1 LPRVQY
7 SLSDNAP
14 ADFEAF
20 VHELASR
27 DGCKR
32 ILDVGGGAN
41 PLLPLDFIQ
50 RHGIEYTVLDISGGE
65 LDKAPADY
73 VKALGDIC
81 HPSLRLC
88 GRFDLVFSRMVAEH
102 VRDGEAFHRNVQQL
116 LVPKGVAVHIFPTL
130 YALPF
135 LVNRWF
141 SEKLTSRLLDILQPG
156 IRRKEGKQRKF
167 PAYYSWCRG
176 PSKRQLDR
184 LGRLGYRVER
194 YIGYF
199 GHAGYYQ
206 RIKPLLLLN
215 QWLQQMLLRHPL
227 PLLTSYAVVV
237 VRREMAGV
245 SVPGVDQV
253 D

>member
-14 ADFEAF
+14 ADFEAI
-20 VHELASR
+20 VRELASR
-27 DGCKR
+27 DSCKR

-50 RHGIEYTVLDISGGE
+50 RHGIEYTVLDISADE
-65 LDKAPADY
+65 LAKAPADY
-73 VKALGDIC
+73 VKVLGDVC
-81 HPSLRLC
+81 DPSLPLR

-102 VRDGEAFHRNVQQL
+102 LRDGKAFHRNVQQL
-116 LVPKGVAVHIFPTL
+116 LVPRGAAVHIFPTL

-135 LVNRWF
+135 LINRWF
-141 SEKLTSRLLDILQPG
+141 PEKLTFGLLNILQPG
-156 IRRKEGKQRKF
+156 DRREGGKQRKF

-176 PSKRQLDR
+176 PSKRQLDK
-184 LGRLGYRVER
+184 LGQLGYRVEV
-194 YIGYF
+194 YVGYF
-199 GHAGYYQ
+199 GHGGYYR
-206 RIKPLLLLN
+206 RIKPLRLLN

-237 VRREMAGV
+237 LRRETEDV
-245 SVPGVDQV
+245 SVNGLDQV